1 MTMSELRRLRDVRA
15 PEGLVAR
22 VLHAVGLVDEY
33 AAHDSVIGRVY
44 VAWNVRGVSA
54 VMRVPDAA
62 SFERALHERF
72 GRRAE
77 PAATLPAWLGAMLEG
92 NAKRSASQRFDL
104 SRLSEFERAVLLK
117 AREIPRGQVRPYAWV
132 AREIGR
138 PKAVRAVGTALA
150 KNPVPI
156 VIPCHRVV
164 RSDGAIGEYALGAER
179 KPAILAAEGVD
190 VGEVERLAAAGIRY
204 VGRVAYCYP
213 TCAAAR
219 RLRQG
224 SRLTFHSP
232 REALD
237 AGLQPCKLCRPPAA
251 A

>member
-1 MTMSELRRLRDVRA
+1 MTVSELRRLADVRA
-15 PEGLVAR
+15 PAGFAAR
-22 VLHAVGLVDEY
+22 VLRAVGLVDEY
-33 AAHDSVIGRVY
+33 VAHESAIGRVY
-44 VAWNVRGVSA
+44 VAWNARGVSA

-62 SFERALHERF
+62 AFEQAFRARY

-77 PAATLPAWLGAMLEG
+77 RAEAPPAWLHTMLKGNVQRGAS
-92 NAKRSASQRFDL
+92 RRFDL
-104 SRLSEFERAVLLK
+104 SGLSEFERAVLLK
-117 AREIPRGQVRPYAWV
+117 ALEIPKGQVRPYAWI

-190 VGEVERLAAAGIRY
+190 VSEVERLAAAGIRY

-213 TCAAAR
+213 TCSAAR
-219 RLRQG
+219 RLHPGTRIA
-224 SRLTFHSP
+224 FHSP
-232 REALD
+232 EEALA
-237 AGLQPCKLCRPPAA
+237 AGLRPCKLCRPPAA